1 MLFKGFTSHFV
12 VFNFLWEG
20 VGLYPAGL
28 QRSVLQRKSLESA
41 TATSRVSRMGEL
53 TCLKQGPE
61 GYLTVYVDHGQDM
74 AAFFAL
80 WGVEVLSYRGK

>member
-1 MLFKGFTSHFV
+1 
-12 VFNFLWEG
+12 
-20 VGLYPAGL
+20 
-28 QRSVLQRKSLESA
+28 
-41 TATSRVSRMGEL
+41 MGEL